1 MSLQDKIAKLDGFY
15 QALNDNQRLK
25 DALISRLGTEPCRDL
40 LVIMPVM
47 NLHNQ
52 YRAEVLLLALQS
64 PNDPLLNNDYY
75 SLLEKLDQHY
85 AKWNERLKWC
95 CKHVVYPKGEPKD
108 FNNNDPMIQLLE
120 FNSVFTKLQVLI
132 HNQGDD
138 SNTLKSLNNTKML
151 YLGGQMTLS
160 DFKKSCTES
169 LEKALEKDLNQQPM
183 LKKVL
188 ILLLNIVLS
197 IVVVP
202 VRLLINFFG
211 KHDKAID
218 WRLFPAPRSA
228 VGEQYDR
235 MLNEVMGLEDN
246 MKPV

>member
-15 QALNDNQRLK
+15 KEVSENQGLK
-25 DALISRLGTEPCRDL
+25 TALIDRLCGSANRDL

-52 YRAEVLLLALQS
+52 YRAETLLIALQS
-64 PNDPLLNNDYY
+64 PNDPFLNDHYY

-85 AKWNERLKWC
+85 AKWNKRLKWC
-95 CKHVVYPKGEPKD
+95 CEYAIYPKGEPKD

-120 FNSVFTKLQVLI
+120 FNSVFTKLHALI
-132 HNQGDD
+132 HNQRDD
-138 SNTLKSLNNTKML
+138 LNTLKSLNNTRML

-202 VRLLINFFG
+202 VRLLISFFG